1 MSSLE
6 LNDLKLT
13 RLSAIR
19 EKDIHAFL
27 TGIFTKEQGIP
38 AEMIPIKA
46 DKVYWWGIVGPDKE
60 ILGAVAIWKEMESWH
75 WGRFSIHPKIRGR
88 GLGRELAILSF
99 SEAFKLNIQSIVIDA
114 RDKVVGLVE
123 SLGGVVCGETT
134 PFFSGNITP
143 MKLERESFVP
153 NDQN

>member
-1 MSSLE
+1 MPTLDTD
-6 LNDLKLT
+6 DLKFT
-13 RLSAIR
+13 RLSVVHQ
-19 EKDIHAFL
+19 EDIYKFL
-27 TGIFTKEQGIP
+27 ADIFSKEQNIP
-38 AEMIPIKA
+38 TEMIPIQG
-46 DKVYWWGIVGPDKE
+46 DKVYWWGILGTKQE